1 MRALTTQATDVY
13 VRSHQKK
20 REREREMK
28 RGRKRERVKEREREY
43 LCRRELTT
51 DGQCYHVFV

>member
-13 VRSHQKK
+13 VCSHQKK

-28 RGRKRERVKEREREY
+28 RGRKMERERE
-43 LCRRELTT
+43 RESTYVE
-51 DGQCYHVFV
+51 GN